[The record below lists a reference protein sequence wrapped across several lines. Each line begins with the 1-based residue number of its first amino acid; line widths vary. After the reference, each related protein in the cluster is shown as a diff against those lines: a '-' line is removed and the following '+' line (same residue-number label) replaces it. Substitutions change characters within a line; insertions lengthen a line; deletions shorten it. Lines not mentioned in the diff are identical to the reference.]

1 MQAEPL
7 ECRENLRKN
16 HFAAGKRF
24 PELGLAL
31 IERGE
36 ALFRVAE
43 FGFGGANAAGGIE
56 KVLRELLAVVLDFV
70 DLAFELRFLLT
81 RALHIAEQGI
91 ELALPL
97 GPFGF
102 LGSGG
107 GCRRLLRLLCRGG
120 GEKCCRAGE
129 HSEAVKGANHEA
141 HSAPDQGSGE
151 AASGAVVGMTR

>member
-7 ECRENLRKN
+7 ECREDLRKN
-16 HFAAGKRF
+16 RFAAGKKL

-43 FGFGGANAAGGIE
+43 FGFSGANAAGGIE
-56 KVLRELLAVVLDFV
+56 KVLRELLAVVLDFA
-70 DLAFELRFLLT
+70 DLAFELRLLLA
-81 RALHIAEQGI
+81 RALQVAEQAVQ
-91 ELALPL
+91 LALTF

-120 GEKCCRAGE
+120 GEKCCQAGE
-129 HSEAVKGANHEA
+129 HGEAVKGANHEA